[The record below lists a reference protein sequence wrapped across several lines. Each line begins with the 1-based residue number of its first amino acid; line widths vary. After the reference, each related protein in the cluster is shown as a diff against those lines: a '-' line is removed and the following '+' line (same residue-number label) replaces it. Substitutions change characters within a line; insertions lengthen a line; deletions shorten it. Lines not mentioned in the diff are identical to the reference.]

1 MPALPDNVG
10 TAMQRR
16 FAAFLVALG
25 LVLLVALP
33 AIWQLTRP
41 ESVLGDV
48 ATIEDSLR
56 DTDSAV
62 LPADTPDEPQEPGAQ
77 EDDPDPIE
85 GQAPD
90 TAAPADPLPV
100 GLPVALRID
109 TIEVDAPIAPFGVDR
124 RTGDM
129 DVPNNV
135 TEVAWYKFGPRP
147 GENGSAVLAAHVD
160 LASQGP
166 GVFFDLDALEPG
178 DQVTVE
184 YESGD
189 ELTFRV
195 IARVAY
201 DKTELPLDVIFSR
214 EGPTVLTLIT
224 CGGGFNRQV
233 QSYDSNIV
241 VYAVPDDG
249 SVTSSQS

>member
-1 MPALPDNVG
+1 MR
-10 TAMQRR
+10 RR
-16 FAAFLVALG
+16 FAAFLVAIG
-25 LVLLVALP
+25 LILHVVLP

-41 ESVLGDV
+41 ESVFGDV
-48 ATIEDSLR
+48 AAIEESLR

-62 LPADTPDEPQEPGAQ
+62 LPAETPDEPFEPAPGETGGEGA
-77 EDDPDPIE
+77 EGETSDTTAPVDPVP
-85 GQAPD
+85 GG
-90 TAAPADPLPV
+90 LPV
-100 GLPVALRID
+100 GLRIGSID
-109 TIEVDAPIAPFGVDR
+109 VDAPIAPFGVDR

-166 GVFFDLDALEPG
+166 GVFFDLNTLEPG
-178 DQVTVE
+178 DRVTVE
-184 YESGD
+184 YEGGE
-189 ELTFRV
+189 ELVFRV
-195 IARVAY
+195 TARITY
-201 DKTELPLDVIFSR
+201 EKTELPLDVIFSR

-233 QSYDSNIV
+233 QSYDSNVV

-249 SVTSSQS
+249 SSVPDQS

>member
-1 MPALPDNVG
+1 MR
-10 TAMQRR
+10 RR
-16 FAAFLVALG
+16 FAAFLVAIG
-25 LVLLVALP
+25 LILLVVLP

-41 ESVLGDV
+41 ESVFGDV
-48 ATIEDSLR
+48 AAIEESLR

-62 LPADTPDEPQEPGAQ
+62 LPAETPDEPFEPAPGETGGEGA
-77 EDDPDPIE
+77 EGETSDTTAPVDPVP
-85 GQAPD
+85 GG
-90 TAAPADPLPV
+90 LPV
-100 GLPVALRID
+100 GLRID
-109 TIEVDAPIAPFGVDR
+109 SIDVDAPIAPFGVDR

-166 GVFFDLDALEPG
+166 GVFFDLNTLEPG
-178 DQVTVE
+178 DRVTVE
-184 YESGD
+184 YEGGE
-189 ELTFRV
+189 ELVFRV
-195 IARVAY
+195 TARITY
-201 DKTELPLDVIFSR
+201 EKTELPLDVIFSR

-233 QSYDSNIV
+233 QSYDSNVV

-249 SVTSSQS
+249 SSVPDQS